1 MANYMLVC
9 VGGTHPSD
17 AGEAGRVALAWV
29 EWLGSL
35 GSAVIDRGTP
45 FIPALT
51 LAPGGTSTAG
61 APSGLTGYTV
71 IAAESLDAV
80 AALAQ
85 DCPHLGTFGS
95 TGVPGTVEI
104 YEALQV

>member
-17 AGEAGRVALAWV
+17 ADEAGRVAQAWV
-29 EWLGSL
+29 DWLGSL
-35 GSAVIDRGTP
+35 GTAVIDRGAP

-51 LAPGGTSTAG
+51 LAPGGTSTTG
-61 APSGLTGYTV
+61 APSSLTGYTV
-71 IAAESLDAV
+71 IAH
-80 AALAQ
+80 

-104 YEALQV
+104 YEVLQV